1 MRAGDFP
8 VAPSCRVHK
17 KPVQNQSQ
25 RGETMTRRLVS
36 GVVVGALAAAFTG
49 SVAAQ
54 PVDPKGYVP
63 GVAGCNTANC
73 GYVLSAT
80 GTPENNV
87 VKSATYNGA
96 RGLAGNLCYRTGYWA
111 PSMAIE

>member
-1 MRAGDFP
+1 
-8 VAPSCRVHK
+8 
-17 KPVQNQSQ
+17 
-25 RGETMTRRLVS
+25 MTRRLVS

-87 VKSATYNGA
+87 VRSAAYNGA
-96 RGLAGNLCYRTGYWA
+96 RGLSGNLCYRTG
-111 PSMAIE
+111 